1 MSVIETIIETQ
12 EFATLPN
19 VAARVLQILDDEAV
33 NVRDIARVIETDSS
47 LTLKLLRVANSPLYG
62 TVSEVTSIQQS
73 IITLGLSRLTN
84 IVLGISI
91 FSRFMMN
98 TNKDIVE
105 YLEKFWWHAASTG
118 MVAKSFS
125 TKINRF
131 FKENEFI
138 GGLLHDIG
146 KLALFQYD
154 NKKYMQVI
162 ELIEKEGFTDIAAEI
177 KIFGVDHTEV
187 GGAIAKTWRLPS
199 TLHDIIRYHHTPE
212 LAENNLDLVAAIRF
226 TDILCEVWGAGFHEG
241 ITKLDMENTNAWKV
255 LKENIKEMEEVDLEV
270 FTIELEDEFKKTSV
284 FLDIISSDI

>member
-138 GGLLHDIG
+138 GGLLH
-146 KLALFQYD
+146 KCQ
-154 NKKYMQVI
+154 
-162 ELIEKEGFTDIAAEI
+162 
-177 KIFGVDHTEV
+177 
-187 GGAIAKTWRLPS
+187 
-199 TLHDIIRYHHTPE
+199 
-212 LAENNLDLVAAIRF
+212 
-226 TDILCEVWGAGFHEG
+226 
-241 ITKLDMENTNAWKV
+241 
-255 LKENIKEMEEVDLEV
+255 
-270 FTIELEDEFKKTSV
+270 
-284 FLDIISSDI
+284 